1 MRVLL
6 YAVIFLLGL
15 CGNALVITVLAVNKR
30 LRTITN
36 SFLLSLALS
45 DLMVALF
52 CLPFTFIPNLMHTF
66 IFGRVV
72 CKAVA
77 YLMGEGARPGLGQGV
92 FSESSRLLAPLP
104 RSYPK
109 AAGPAPTW
117 ERAGDPPGAI

>member
-6 YAVIFLLGL
+6 YSVIFLLGL
-15 CGNALVITVLAVNKR
+15 CGNALVIAVLAVNKR

-72 CKAVA
+72 CKAMA
-77 YLMGEGARPGLGQGV
+77 YLMGEGAQPGLG
-92 FSESSRLLAPLP
+92 
-104 RSYPK
+104 
-109 AAGPAPTW
+109 
-117 ERAGDPPGAI
+117 

>member
-6 YAVIFLLGL
+6 YSVIFLLGL
-15 CGNALVITVLAVNKR
+15 CGNALVIAVLAGNKR

-52 CLPFTFIPNLMHTF
+52 CLPFTFIPNLMHDF

-77 YLMGEGARPGLGQGV
+77 YLMGEGARPVWVGGVLGV
-92 FSESSRLLAPLP
+92 PLP
-104 RSYPK
+104 LAWQLP
-109 AAGPAPTW
+109 
-117 ERAGDPPGAI
+117 